1 MKFFLAP
8 LLFIL
13 MVFSGCQSQRI
24 VERTPQLEFI
34 ANRSKVDEIA
44 YTSYFKPYHNPK
56 NQLIVIDAGH
66 GGEDVGTSS
75 SSNPKYQ
82 EKSLNLST
90 SLFLKDYLQKM
101 GYSVEMTRSNDT
113 FIPLVTRSLIANN
126 FNPRLFVSVH
136 YNAALSEQPEGIE
149 VFYFSSDADKDRTY
163 QSKKLGETVL
173 GRIIQKTKAKSRGLK
188 HGNLS
193 VIRET
198 NMPAIL
204 VEGGFMTNKSEMEKI
219 KDPAYIKQVAY
230 GIALGIDDYVKGL

>member
-1 MKFFLAP
+1 MKFFLGP
-8 LLFIL
+8 LFFIL
-13 MVFSGCQSQRI
+13 MVFSSCQSQRV

-34 ANRSKVDEIA
+34 ANRSKEDEVA

-66 GGEDVGTSS
+66 GGDDVGTSS
-75 SSNPKYQ
+75 STSPKYQ

-113 FIPLVTRSLIANN
+113 FIPLATRSLIANN

-149 VFYFSSDADKDRTY
+149 VFYFSSDADKDRTC

-219 KDPAYIKQVAY
+219 KDPAYIKQLAY
-230 GIALGIDDYVKGL
+230 GIALGIDDYIKQ